1 MAHQRLTDE
10 EKKDLTGK
18 VEELAKSEKISIK
31 EACKRLDIPYWKY
44 FNALK
49 TMKKGKKKARIA
61 TKSKAPKAIAP
72 SEVGELKVELVF
84 SGESANQV
92 KEYAESY
99 GVEPEVVCRI
109 LLIDA
114 LKEKKK

>member
-1 MAHQRLTDE
+1 MAHQRLTLE
-10 EKKDLTGK
+10 EKTDLTGK
-18 VEELAKSEKISIK
+18 VEDLAKSEKISIK

-61 TKSKAPKAIAP
+61 IKSKAPKAIAP
-72 SEVGELKVELVF
+72 SDVGELKVELVF
-84 SGESANQV
+84 WGESANQV
-92 KEYAESY
+92 REYAESY

>member
-1 MAHQRLTDE
+1 MAHQRLTLE

-18 VEELAKSEKISIK
+18 VEELAKSEKIGIK

-49 TMKKGKKKARIA
+49 TMKKGKKKAKIEG
-61 TKSKAPKAIAP
+61 KSKAPKVSAP
-72 SEVGELKVELVF
+72 SEVGELKVEMVF
-84 SGESANQV
+84 KGESANQV
-92 KEYAESY
+92 KEYAEAY
-99 GVEPEVVCRI
+99 GLEPEVVCRI

>member
-1 MAHQRLTDE
+1 MAHQRLTLE
-10 EKKDLTGK
+10 EKKELTGK

-31 EACKRLDIPYWKY
+31 EACKRLDTPYWKY

-49 TMKKGKKKARIA
+49 TMKKGKKKARLAI
-61 TKSKAPKAIAP
+61 KSKSPKAIAP

-84 SGESANQV
+84 RGESSKLV
-92 KEYAESY
+92 CEYADTY
-99 GVEPEVVCRI
+99 DLEPEAVCRI
-109 LLIDA
+109 LVIDA

>member
-1 MAHQRLTDE
+1 ME
-10 EKKDLTGK
+10 EKKDLVGK
-18 VEELAKSEKISIK
+18 VEELAKSENISIK
-31 EACKRLDIPYWKY
+31 EACKRLDTPYWKY

-49 TMKKGKKKARIA
+49 SMKNGKKK
-61 TKSKAPKAIAP
+61 TKMAIKASKASKP

-84 SGESANQV
+84 KGESAKQV
-92 KEYAESY
+92 KEYAEAY

-109 LLIDA
+109 MLIDA